1 MVRGVVHVVVR
12 LRPSDVMH
20 IVWRGRNVQDTA
32 RGRPQNGRMT
42 VDVSAAASFL
52 ATHGRLL
59 DRRRF
64 EFQFGDGDSA
74 AVLAA
79 VDGYRNADGGYG
91 WGLEPD
97 LRAPESQPG
106 GALHALEVF
115 AEVGPTPR
123 AVEAC
128 DWLAGVAL
136 PDGGVPFAVPVKD
149 PAGCAPFWVQAD
161 PRESSLQSTAFV
173 AEVAHRV
180 AARDPRVAEH
190 PWLAAATR
198 YCLDAIAALDA
209 APHAIV
215 LRFAIGFL
223 DAVYET
229 HAEAPALLDKLG
241 AFLPADGI
249 VPVAGG
255 KEDEALRP
263 LDFAP
268 LPGRPTRQLI
278 DADVIEADLRR
289 VADGQQDDGG
299 WRVDFTNYSPAAE
312 LEWRGYATVGAL
324 SMLRANGTV

>member
-1 MVRGVVHVVVR
+1 MAPV
-12 LRPSDVMH
+12 
-20 IVWRGRNVQDTA
+20 
-32 RGRPQNGRMT
+32 T
-42 VDVSAAASFL
+42 VDLPAAASFL

-64 EFQFGDGDSA
+64 EYLFGRADAG

-128 DWLAGVAL
+128 DWLGRVAL
-136 PDGGVPFAVPVKD
+136 PDGGVPFAVPVAD
-149 PAGCAPFWVQAD
+149 PAGCAPFWVDAD
-161 PRESSLQSTAFV
+161 PGTSSLQSTAFV
-173 AEVAHRV
+173 AGVAHRV
-180 AARDPRVAEH
+180 AAGDRAVAGH

-198 YCLDAIAALDA
+198 YCFDAIAALER
-209 APHAIV
+209 APHAIE
-215 LRFAIGFL
+215 LRFAVGFL
-223 DAVYET
+223 DAAHDT
-229 HAEAPALLDKLG
+229 HAEAAPLLDRLA
-241 AFLPADGI
+241 AFIPADGL

-255 KEDEALRP
+255 TAGETMRP

-268 LPGRPTRQLI
+268 LPDRPTRRLFSAEVI
-278 DADVIEADLRR
+278 DDDLRR
-289 VADGQQDDGG
+289 LAAGQQDDGG
-299 WRVDFTNYSPAAE
+299 WRVDFDSHSPAAA
-312 LEWRGYATVGAL
+312 LEWRGYMTVTAVSL
-324 SMLRANGTV
+324 LRANGFLEGSPRVVGVE